1 MTELP
6 TTGLPTTGLPLSLS
20 HLSALD
26 MAPPDLVSIAGEA
39 GYQAV
44 GLRLN
49 PAAPGA
55 ISYPLGR
62 GTAALRETI
71 RRMKDTG
78 VAVYDVEFI
87 PLTPDIDVARYEPL
101 FETAADLGAQRVNV
115 SGDDPDFARLTARF
129 AEMCELAGRFGLTV
143 DLEFMRWRQ
152 VGSLTQAVEIVSRAG
167 CPNGAVLLDALHLFR
182 SGGSAEDV
190 AVLDPALIRSVQL
203 CDAPAEAPSH
213 DRIIDEARN
222 HRLAPGDGGL
232 PIAELVDS
240 LPKNAAFAV
249 EVPMPPGTGMP
260 PLAHLRRLRE
270 AAQTLLTARHAGTPT
285 AQSR

>member
-1 MTELP
+1 MTSLS
-6 TTGLPTTGLPLSLS
+6 LSLS

-26 MAPPDLVSIAGEA
+26 MAPPDLVSVAGEA

-55 ISYPLGR
+55 VSYPLGT
-62 GTAALRETI
+62 GTPALKETL

-87 PLTPDIDVARYEPL
+87 PLIPEIDVAGCEPL
-101 FETAADLGAQRVNV
+101 FETAANLGAQRVNV
-115 SGDDPDFARLTARF
+115 SGDDPDFTRLAARF
-129 AEMCELAGRFGLTV
+129 AELCELAGRYGLGV

-152 VGSLTQAVEIVSRAG
+152 VGSLAQAAEIVRSAG
-167 CPNGAVLLDALHLFR
+167 NPNGAVLLDALHLFR

-190 AVLDPALIRSVQL
+190 ATLESGLLRSVQL
-203 CDAPAEAPSH
+203 CDAPAEAPPP

-222 HRLAPGDGGL
+222 HRLAPGNGGL
-232 PIAELVDS
+232 PLAELVNR
-240 LPKNAAFAV
+240 LPTNVAFAV
-249 EVPMPPGTGMP
+249 EVPMPPNAGSS
-260 PLAHLRRLRE
+260 PLTHLRRLRE
-270 AAQTLLTARHAGTPT
+270 AAQTLLAARSAHAPA
-285 AQSR
+285 AQ